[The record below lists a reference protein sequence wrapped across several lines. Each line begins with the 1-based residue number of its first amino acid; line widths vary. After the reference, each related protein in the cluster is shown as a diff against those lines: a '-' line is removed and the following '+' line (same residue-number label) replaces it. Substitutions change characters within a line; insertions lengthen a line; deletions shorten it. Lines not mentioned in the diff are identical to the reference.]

1 MVTGKKRNKEIARA
15 RHITIF
21 LIREMTEM
29 SYKNI
34 SKLFDRDHSTVLAS
48 FNLIT
53 RENYLDKELN
63 YEISELRKEIL
74 GN

>member
-1 MVTGKKRNKEIARA
+1 
-15 RHITIF
+15 
-21 LIREMTEM
+21 MTEM